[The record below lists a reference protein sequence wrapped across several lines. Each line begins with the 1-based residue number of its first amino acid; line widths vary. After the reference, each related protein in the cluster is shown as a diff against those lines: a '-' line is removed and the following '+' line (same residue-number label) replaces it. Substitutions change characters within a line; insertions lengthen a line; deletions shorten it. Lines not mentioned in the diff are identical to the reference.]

1 MLEAR
6 AAVRNLRAY
15 KPPLA
20 GRIGLR
26 LDFNEST
33 IGCSPRVLARLR
45 ALDAE
50 LLARYSERE
59 PVEKEVARFLGLD
72 PAQVLLT
79 NGVDE
84 AIHLLCSTY
93 LDAGDEALIVVPT
106 FAMYKIFAQA
116 EGACVVEV
124 CAGADF
130 TFPANDLLARLSPRT
145 RLIAVANPNNPTGS
159 AVALDALIN
168 IAHAAP
174 QAALLV
180 DEAYFEFHGKTLI
193 NGAFVDHTGQ
203 IENLFVA
210 RTFSKAYGLAGL
222 RIGILA
228 GEARQM
234 AMVRRVASPYSVNA
248 AALAVL
254 PEALRDQEYIARY
267 VAQVRSNREKLQLEL
282 GRLGMHYWPSQANFV
297 LVRIGPAH
305 AEFVRALRDRGIL
318 VRDRHTD
325 PGCAGCVRVTV
336 GTDEHTEILID
347 AMREVVDR
355 LGLRNLGSQNPGSQN
370 PGSQNPGLQN
380 GLPNKVRA

>member
-6 AAVRNLRAY
+6 SAIRDLHAY

-33 IGCSPRVLARLR
+33 VGCSPRVLARLR
-45 ALDAE
+45 SLDAE
-50 LLARYSERE
+50 LLARYPERE
-59 PVEKEVARFLGLD
+59 PVEKEAADFLGLD
-72 PAQVLLT
+72 PPQVLLT

-93 LDAGDEALIVVPT
+93 LDPGDEALIVVPT
-106 FAMYKIFAQA
+106 FAMYAIFARA
-116 EGACVVEV
+116 EGARVIEV
-124 CAGADF
+124 RAGGDF
-130 TFPANDLLARLSPRT
+130 AFPESDLLARLSPRT
-145 RLIAVANPNNPTGS
+145 RLIAVANPNNPTGA
-159 AVALDALIN
+159 AVAGDVLIK
-168 IAHAAP
+168 IAQAAP

-180 DEAYFEFHGKTLI
+180 DEAYFEFHGETVI
-193 NGAFVDHTGQ
+193 GRAFGDCATQ

-228 GEARQM
+228 GAARQM

-254 PEALRDQEYIARY
+254 PEALADQEYVGGYA
-267 VAQVRSNREKLQLEL
+267 AQVRNNREKLQREL
-282 GRLGMHYWPSQANFV
+282 GCLGLHYWPSHANFV
-297 LVRIGPAH
+297 LVRIGAAH

-325 PGCAGCVRVTV
+325 PGCEGCVRLTV
-336 GTDEHTEILID
+336 GSDEHTQMFID
-347 AMREVVDR
+347 ALREVVPS
-355 LGLRNLGSQNPGSQN
+355 LGLQSGWRSE
-370 PGSQNPGLQN
+370 
-380 GLPNKVRA
+380 LPNGVRS